1 MGAIMKISKQG
12 LAIIKRFEGLEL
24 DAYMPTPNDVPTI
37 GYGHTKTAK
46 MGMTITARG
55 ADMLLK
61 QDLAWVETSVNKHVK
76 VALTQPQ
83 YDALCSFV
91 YNLGATNFR
100 RSTLLKRLNEGNF
113 AAAADEFPRWNK
125 QGKKVLRGLTHRRA
139 AERELFISEPSVTT
153 LTGPQGPTGGLLASL
168 IALLMALF
176 KNRS

>member
-1 MGAIMKISKQG
+1 MKISTQG
-12 LAIIKRFEGLEL
+12 LELIKRFEGLRL
-24 DAYMPTPNDVPTI
+24 QAYMPTPIDVPTI

-46 MGMTITARG
+46 LGMTITARG
-55 ADMLLK
+55 AEMLLK
-61 QDLAWVETSVNKHVK
+61 QDLAWVEAAVNKHVK
-76 VALTQPQ
+76 VTLTQPQ

-113 AAAADEFPRWNK
+113 AAAASELPRWNK
-125 QGKKVLRGLTHRRA
+125 QGKRVLRGLTHRRA

-168 IALLMALF
+168 MALLGALL